1 MPSRRRQHGLQ
12 RVLGSP
18 ALSSTAYGDVGSS
31 IYYALGVTASL
42 ALGLTPLVFVIAG
55 IFFLANSFTYAEG
68 TVRFP
73 EAGGSSSFARHA
85 FNEVASFG
93 AAWAQMLNYVVT
105 ISISAYFVPHY
116 LSVFYEPLRHSPGD
130 IIGGATI
137 VLLLVGLNI
146 LGVRE
151 AVKLNIVLAIA
162 DFSTQL
168 LLVIIGGSLV
178 FHPHILAAN
187 VHWGVAP
194 HWSGFLLAIP
204 IGMIAY
210 TGLETISNLAEETRD
225 PPRDVPRAYAI
236 LRSGVFAIYLTL
248 PAIALMALPV
258 TNTAGKFRTKLG
270 LDPSKGGFKNDPVLG
285 LVSNIGL
292 HGTTLSVL
300 KVYVGLLAG
309 TILIIATN
317 AGIIG
322 SSRISYAM
330 SSYRQIPNFFRRLHV
345 RLRTPWLSLI
355 CFSATFPI
363 MLIVPGLLIGDR
375 EVNFLGTMYS
385 FGAMLSFAIANVAL
399 IGLRYRFRDAE
410 LAYKARPNLRIRG
423 VDWPLF
429 AIVGLFGTAAAWL
442 SITIQ
447 EFGTRI
453 AGSAWLVAGFVLFVV
468 YRKRVLRIPLRET
481 THAPAEI
488 LPWQLE
494 YQQIVVPVFA
504 EADVTTSMN
513 VACQLAAERRSRITI
528 VAPLEVPLAL
538 PIGERIPE
546 EETALDDLLDG
557 AEAIAASYGISTL
570 SRLVRTRSA
579 ADAIVAEAGH
589 HHAEII
595 VMPTSRPSF
604 RRKSRRMPLDSTTE
618 LVLRRARCRVLIA
631 VERGEVREPVYPT
644 EVVRWEPEV
653 PSADGEGSSGE
664 KGSSGVERPTL
675 VRSS

>member
-1 MPSRRRQHGLQ
+1 MPSRRRQHGLE

-42 ALGLTPLVFVIAG
+42 ALGLTPLVFIIAG
-55 IFFLANSFTYAEG
+55 IFFLTTSLTYAEG

-85 FNEVASFG
+85 FNEVASFF
-93 AAWAQMLNYVVT
+93 AAWGQMLNYVVT

-116 LSVFYEPLRHSPGD
+116 LSVFWTPLKTTPWD
-130 IIGGATI
+130 IIAGTAI
-137 VLLLVGLNI
+137 ILLLVGVNV

-151 AVKLNIVLAIA
+151 AVKLNIVLAVL

-178 FHPHILAAN
+178 FHPDRLVSN

-225 PPRDVPRAYAI
+225 PPRDVPRAYSI

-248 PAIALMALPV
+248 PAIAMMALPV
-258 TNTAGKFRTKLG
+258 TKSASGHYQTALG
-270 LDPSKGGFKNDPVLG
+270 LDPSQKGFKNDPVLG
-285 LVSNIGL
+285 IVSNVGL
-292 HGTTLSVL
+292 HGTLLSGL
-300 KVYVGLLAG
+300 KIYVGLLAA
-309 TILIIATN
+309 TILLIATN

-330 SSYRQIPNFFRRLHV
+330 SSYRQIPNLFRRLHA

-355 CFSATFPI
+355 FFSATFPI
-363 MLIVPGLLIGDR
+363 LLMLPGIVLHDR

-385 FGAMLSFAIANVAL
+385 FGAMLSFAIANISL
-399 IGLRYRFRDAE
+399 IALRYRYRDAE
-410 LAYKARPNLRIRG
+410 LAYKARPNFRFRG

-429 AIVGLFGTAAAWL
+429 AIVGLFGTAAAWF

-447 EFGTRI
+447 ESNTRI
-453 AGSAWLVAGFVLFVV
+453 AGFGWLAAGFALFIV
-468 YRKRVLRIPLRET
+468 YRKRVLKIPLRQT

-494 YQQIVVPVFA
+494 YRQIVVPVFA
-504 EADVTTSMN
+504 ETN
-513 VACQLAAERRSRITI
+513 VAIAMNLACELAAERRSRITV
-528 VAPLEVPLAL
+528 VAALEVPLSS
-538 PIGERIPE
+538 PIGARLPE
-546 EETALDDLLDG
+546 EERLGDLLDE
-557 AEAIAASYGISTL
+557 AEAIADRYGVSVRP
-570 SRLVRTRSA
+570 RLVRTRSA
-579 ADAIVAEAGH
+579 GEAIVAEAEH
-589 HHAEII
+589 HHAEVVIL
-595 VMPTSRPSF
+595 PASRPQS
-604 RRKSRRMPLDSTTE
+604 RRQSRRMPLDATTE
-618 LVLRRARCRVLIA
+618 LVLRRAPCRVLLA
-631 VERGEVREPVYPT
+631 VEPSGVR
-644 EVVRWEPEV
+644 V
-653 PSADGEGSSGE
+653 PSYPMDTARHGE
-664 KGSSGVERPTL
+664 L
-675 VRSS
+675 VRA

>member
-1 MPSRRRQHGLQ
+1 MPRRRQRGLE

-68 TVRFP
+68 TVRYP

-93 AAWAQMLNYVVT
+93 AAWSQMLNYVVT

-116 LSVFYEPLRHSPGD
+116 LSVFWSPLRTRPWD
-130 IIGGATI
+130 VIAGGVV

-151 AVKLNIVLAIA
+151 AARLNVTLAVL

-168 LLVIIGGSLV
+168 LLVIIGGALI
-178 FHPHILAAN
+178 FHPATLASN
-187 VHWGVAP
+187 VHWAVAP
-194 HWSGFLLAIP
+194 RWSDFLLAIP

-225 PPRDVPRAYAI
+225 PPRDVPRSYAI

-258 TNTAGKFRTKLG
+258 HKTTGGAYTTQLG
-270 LDPSKGGFKNDPVLG
+270 TRFKGDPVLG
-285 LVSNIGL
+285 IVNNLGL
-292 HGTTLSVL
+292 HGALLQGL
-300 KVYVGLLAG
+300 KFYVGVLAG

-330 SSYRQIPNFFRRLHV
+330 SSYRQIPNAFRRLHV
-345 RLRTPWLSLI
+345 RLHTPWRSLI
-355 CFSATFPI
+355 FFSATFPI
-363 MLIVPGLLIGDR
+363 ILMLPGLAIGDR

-399 IGLRYRFRDAE
+399 IGLRYRFRDVE
-410 LAYKARPNLRIRG
+410 IAYRARPNFRFRG

-429 AIVGLFGTAAAWL
+429 AFVGLFGTALAWL

-447 EFGTRI
+447 ESSTRI
-453 AGSAWLVAGFVLFVV
+453 AGTAWLVAGFALFIV
-468 YRKRVLRIPLRET
+468 YRKRILHIPLRET

-488 LPWQLE
+488 LAWQLE
-494 YQQIVVPVFA
+494 YRQIVVPVLA
-504 EADVTTSMN
+504 EADVAIAMN
-513 VACQLAAERRSRITI
+513 LACQLAAERRSRITA
-528 VAPLEVPLAL
+528 VAPLEVPLSF
-538 PIGERIPE
+538 PIGMRIPDE
-546 EETALDDLLDG
+546 EERLGELLDE
-557 AEAIAASYGISTL
+557 AEAIAESYGVRVL
-570 SRLVRTRSA
+570 PRLLRTRSA
-579 ADAIVAEAGH
+579 SEAIVAEARH

-595 VMPTSRPSF
+595 VLPTSRPSF
-604 RRKSRRMPLDSTTE
+604 RRRNRRMPLDGTAE
-618 LVLRRARCRVLIA
+618 LVLKRAPCRVML
-631 VERGEVREPVYPT
+631 VTGPGEAPRSYLLEDEAEAET
-644 EVVRWEPEV
+644 EVEPEPTPV
-653 PSADGEGSSGE
+653 
-664 KGSSGVERPTL
+664 GV
-675 VRSS
+675 

>member
-1 MPSRRRQHGLQ
+1 MASRRRQHGLE

-42 ALGLTPLVFVIAG
+42 ALGLTPLVFIVAG
-55 IFFLANSFTYAEG
+55 IFFLTTSLTYAEG

-85 FNEVASFG
+85 FNEVASFF
-93 AAWAQMLNYVVT
+93 AAWGQMLNYVVT

-116 LSVFYEPLRHSPGD
+116 LSVFWGPLRHTPGD
-130 IIGGATI
+130 IIAGTAI
-137 VLLLVGLNI
+137 VFCLVGLNI
-146 LGVRE
+146 VGVRE
-151 AVKLNIVLAIA
+151 AVKLNIVLAVL

-168 LLVIIGGSLV
+168 LLVIIGGALV
-178 FHPHILAAN
+178 FHPDRLASN

-225 PPRDVPRAYAI
+225 PPRDVPRAYSI

-258 TNTAGKFRTKLG
+258 HKEGGQYQTKLG

-285 LVSNIGL
+285 IVSNLGL
-292 HGTTLSVL
+292 HGTMLQGL
-300 KVYVGLLAG
+300 KIYVGLLAA
-309 TILIIATN
+309 TILLIATN

-330 SSYRQIPNFFRRLHV
+330 SSYRQIPNIFRRLHA

-355 CFSATFPI
+355 FFSATFPI
-363 MLIVPGLLIGDR
+363 LLMLPGLLIRDR

-385 FGAMLSFAIANVAL
+385 FGAMLSFAIANVSL
-399 IGLRYRFRDAE
+399 IALRYRYRDAE
-410 LAYKARPNLRIRG
+410 LAYKAKPNFRFRG

-447 EFGTRI
+447 ESTTRI
-453 AGSAWLVAGFVLFVV
+453 AGFSWLAAGFVLFFV
-468 YRKRVLRIPLRET
+468 YRKRVLKISLRET

-494 YQQIVVPVFA
+494 YRQIVVPVFA
-504 EADVTTSMN
+504 EADVARAMN
-513 VACQLAAERRSRITI
+513 VACELAAERRSRITV
-528 VAPLEVPLAL
+528 VAPLAVPLGS
-538 PIGERIPE
+538 PIGARLPDEERLGE
-546 EETALDDLLDG
+546 LLDE
-557 AEAIAASYGISTL
+557 AEAIASRYGVSVRP
-570 SRLVRTRSA
+570 RLVRTRSA
-579 ADAIVAEAGH
+579 GEAIVAEARH
-589 HHAEII
+589 HHAEVII
-595 VMPTSRPSF
+595 LPASRPQY
-604 RRKSRRMPLDSTTE
+604 RRQSRRMPLDATTE
-618 LVLRRARCRVLIA
+618 HVLRRAPCRVLLA
-631 VERGEVREPVYPT
+631 VERSGSP
-644 EVVRWEPEV
+644 V
-653 PSADGEGSSGE
+653 PSYPIDTRRRGE
-664 KGSSGVERPTL
+664 L
-675 VRSS
+675 VRT